1 MNYQCGMK
9 EPLKGQMICMADKP
23 IRLHKYMAKAGVA
36 SLRKSEE
43 MIENGLVQ
51 VNGVIV
57 DTQGVLV
64 SDEDV
69 IEVNGKVLEREN
81 FEYYVLYKPTN
92 VISSVGDDR
101 NRMDVVSLI
110 STKAKIFPVGRL
122 DKDTSGLLLL
132 TNDGN
137 FAHQMMHPSFS
148 ISKSYQVTLVGKIS
162 EQQIHLLETGVT
174 LEDGSVSDPAQV
186 TSNEYKHATNIT
198 TLCLTISQGKNRII
212 RRMMKALHKKLLTL
226 HRYQY
231 GNLTLEGMKLGE
243 SRILSGEEI
252 NLLKEIAKP

>member
-1 MNYQCGMK
+1 MNCLCGMK

-57 DTQGVLV
+57 NTQGVLV
-64 SDEDV
+64 SDEDI
-69 IEVNGKVLEREN
+69 IEVNGKVLERES

-148 ISKSYQVTLVGKIS
+148 ISKSYQVTLVGKVS
-162 EQQIHLLETGVT
+162 DQQIHLLETGVT

-186 TSNEYKHATNIT
+186 TSNEYKHAANTT

-212 RRMMKALHKKLLTL
+212 RRMMKALNKKLLTL

-243 SRILSGEEI
+243 SRILSVEEV